1 MSSVQ
6 RPVVDKLM
14 VDGLCLYS
22 VFQRTVYMYGLWSVI
37 HLSIYPSID
46 SIIYLFNHSFHPFH
60 YLRDHQSVKFSIIN
74 WVGWLIEKI
83 YPIYN
88 IKASF
93 TVI

>member
-6 RPVVDKLM
+6 RPVVDKLI

-37 HLSIYPSID
+37 HPLIHLFIYLIISIISSILSPTGPSISQVQHHQLGSVVD
-46 SIIYLFNHSFHPFH
+46 REDIYKTSP
-60 YLRDHQSVKFSIIN
+60 
-74 WVGWLIEKI
+74 
-83 YPIYN
+83 P
-88 IKASF
+88 